1 MSSWLIIAVGLVYAY
16 IAVDNFLKGN
26 ISMGVVFAGYA
37 FSNYGLY
44 RLSV

>member
-1 MSSWLIIAVGLVYAY
+1 MSGWLILAVGLVYGY
-16 IAVDNFLKGN
+16 IAVENFVKGN
-26 ISMGVVFAGYA
+26 ISMGIVFAGYA